1 MIILSHPVFA
11 QTGLLWDLYNT
22 DFWSEEYARN
32 IQLCHTVLWELMNE
46 YGILPHE
53 KRLFDISEADEW
65 LSWIRECL
73 SKAESTEQKECL
85 ARLFNLYLP
94 PEPYDKMTRE
104 EQTKF
109 ALVDYIFGLFI
120 NDQLWQEALRAC
132 GRLWRAWKEE
142 SPFWGTISGYRVLP
156 TALKYGRCHNEP
168 ASALESEWRQYRI
181 RQNRAARERLWHCL
195 GSEASAATI
204 RAPSACSQISKG
216 SSQAFA
222 FAECCTPKPLAP
234 PNSANWSIPSGRRYP
249 LDRWVVWVGGGLPG
263 VCAFRQSPETAPLA
277 AGGGV

>member
-1 MIILSHPVFA
+1 MRVKYKGKPCHDLTPERVYTILGVQLNLRQSTSGEAWEPIPISFILVDDSRDLPLWYPASLFEVSDPRLSRHWVWEQTELDMIILSHPVFA

-120 NDQLWQEALRAC
+120 NDQLWQELARLREIMAYLE
-132 GRLWRAWKEE
+132 GRE
-142 SPFWGTISGYRVLP
+142 PFLGYYLRIPRLAYGVEIRTLP
-156 TALKYGRCHNEP
+156 
-168 ASALESEWRQYRI
+168 
-181 RQNRAARERLWHCL
+181 
-195 GSEASAATI
+195 
-204 RAPSACSQISKG
+204 
-216 SSQAFA
+216 
-222 FAECCTPKPLAP
+222 
-234 PNSANWSIPSGRRYP
+234 
-249 LDRWVVWVGGGLPG
+249 
-263 VCAFRQSPETAPLA
+263 
-277 AGGGV
+277 